1 MNYLHA
7 PYIKAGKI
15 RNEDLLYVLY
25 SSMAEPVRFLNTYEW
40 RSLTDMEVNAL
51 GTLWKY
57 VGDLMEIDY
66 KQELGN
72 DQWTDGI
79 EFMDAVRQWAE
90 KYEDEHLLP
99 SKQVRTVGRV
109 TLELLLTS
117 YPKAFRKLGYRAVM
131 VLLGDRMRHA
141 FE

>member
-7 PYIKAGKI
+7 PYIKAGRIQNK
-15 RNEDLLYVLY
+15 DLLYVLY
-25 SSMAEPVRFLNTYEW
+25 ASMAEPVRFLNLYEW

-72 DQWTDGI
+72 DQWRDGI
-79 EFMDAVRQWAE
+79 DFMDAVRQWAE

-99 SKQVRTVGRV
+99 SKQARAVGRV
-109 TLELLLTS
+109 SLDLLLTS